1 MQPLVYSRESA
12 IDGTGLF
19 AGQAIRKGTRI
30 ARYVGERIDKG
41 EANRRCEAG
50 NHFIFTLD
58 DAWDIDG
65 NVPENLVRFANHSC
79 APNCESV
86 VEGDEVWVV
95 AIRDIVAQEEITY
108 NYGYD
113 LEEYRQYACRCG
125 SANCVGYMVAEE
137 FFGHVRANSSL
148 RSKDAPVH
156 LGGEQP

>member
-1 MQPLVYSRESA
+1 MQSLIYAREST

-19 AGQAIRKGTRI
+19 ASQPIPKGTCI
-30 ARYVGERIDKG
+30 AVYVGERIDKA

-58 DAWDIDG
+58 DQWDIDG

-79 APNCESV
+79 DPNAESIV
-86 VEGDEVWVV
+86 DGGEVSVI
-95 AIRDIVAQEEITY
+95 AIRDIAAGEEITY

-113 LEEYRQYACRCG
+113 LEEYREYACRCG

-137 FFGHVRANSSL
+137 FFDHVRANTSL
-148 RSKDAPVH
+148 KS
-156 LGGEQP
+156 